1 MPREPRWARDG
12 PSRRAP
18 GAMMERGHPP
28 QAGRMQGARP
38 FGYFWRGRPS
48 GQLPKVTRRK
58 GGTVSASTTATVSD
72 QNPRIGRINR
82 FRLRLSTGLLRAI
95 RLMSGLEDCAG
106 MTQATKPMAL
116 IATTAF
122 TYTPLLGIAVRAHPM
137 DHLLIA
143 GMH

>member
-1 MPREPRWARDG
+1 
-12 PSRRAP
+12 
-18 GAMMERGHPP
+18 
-28 QAGRMQGARP
+28 
-38 FGYFWRGRPS
+38 
-48 GQLPKVTRRK
+48 
-58 GGTVSASTTATVSD
+58 
-72 QNPRIGRINR
+72 
-82 FRLRLSTGLLRAI
+82 
-95 RLMSGLEDCAG
+95 MSGLEDCAG